1 MIPIFIRSQQDQSTI
16 DKITKGHWE
25 LRAGR
30 ILAVKGTNIVLIY
43 GTLNEGPYHQS
54 LADQHNINIMMGMT
68 DEEYN
73 QIMRA
78 KNV

>member
-1 MIPIFIRSQQDQSTI
+1 MIPDFTRSRQDQSTI
-16 DKITKGHWE
+16 DKITKGYWE

-30 ILAVKGTNIVLIY
+30 ILAIKGTNIVLVY

-54 LADQHNINIMMGMT
+54 LADQHNINLMMGMT

-73 QIMRA
+73 NIM
-78 KNV
+78 KDKDV